1 MSPGYKECAG
11 RMTADGCVLNASES
25 KFLLQKWSQ
34 WGGGGVDYFAGMRA
48 FVRAVELG
56 SFSKVAAEEG
66 VKVSTVS
73 RYVTGLEADLG
84 AALFN
89 RSTRR
94 LHLTEI
100 GRNFYDS
107 AVRILADVAEARL
120 SATSLN
126 AHPQGLLRINVPG
139 AFGRRHIVPHLRDF
153 LLQHPDVRVDAT
165 LTDET
170 VDLIASGADCAV
182 RIGALA
188 DSTLI
193 ARRLAPHHRVLVA
206 SPAYLTERRPITDP
220 ASLENYDCL
229 SFALQPKQAWYFRKR
244 GVSETTPIEIMVRGR
259 LRANDSEALL
269 EVALAGVGVALLP
282 TWLVGKDV
290 AAGNL
295 AAILPEW
302 EAFIT
307 PGPERAIWGVY
318 APKKIV
324 SPKVRAFLTFFE
336 HRFGKPPYW
345 DSSAA

>member
-1 MSPGYKECAG
+1 MAANGCAW
-11 RMTADGCVLNASES
+11 NASES
-25 KFLLQKWSQ
+25 NFLLPKWSQ
-34 WGGGGVDYFAGMRA
+34 WGGGVVDYFAGMRA

-73 RYVTGLEADLG
+73 RYVTALEADLG
-84 AALFN
+84 GALFN

-100 GRNFYDS
+100 GKNFYDS
-107 AVRILADVAEARL
+107 AVRILADVADARL
-120 SATSLN
+120 LATSLN

-139 AFGRRHIVPHLRDF
+139 AFGRRHIAPHLRDF

-206 SPAYLTERRPITDP
+206 SPAYLTVRRPITDP
-220 ASLENYDCL
+220 ANLEDHDCL

-244 GVSETTPIEIMVRGR
+244 GVPKATPIEIIVRGR

-269 EVALAGVGVALLP
+269 EVARAGLGVALLP
-282 TWLVGKDV
+282 TWLVGKEIVEGDLT
-290 AAGNL
+290 AL
-295 AAILPEW
+295 LPQW

-307 PGPERAIWGVY
+307 PESERAIWGVY

-345 DSSAA
+345 DSSTG